1 MLRKSIF
8 ILYCGINT
16 PLFADTVELSQRIS
30 QLEQEVQQLKQQ
42 VSQLQAAMTPAAYAV
57 TSLQKLTLKAWT
69 FRAQQVKF
77 DTYYALDVELKNNF
91 DKPIKEIDAR
101 VTFKNLLGGHLYSIT
116 LNPDSSI
123 PAGGTWLDQGGVRD
137 NSRLLS
143 NFHQMRKVNP
153 QDVQA
158 ELIVRKIVFADNSI
172 LTF

>member
-1 MLRKSIF
+1 MLRNSLF
-8 ILYCGINT
+8 ILCYGFSY
-16 PLFADTVELSQRIS
+16 PLLADTVDLSQRIH

-42 VSQLQAAMTPAAYAV
+42 VSQLQAASATYTPAG
-57 TSLQKLTLKAWT
+57 TQKLLLKSWT

-77 DTYYALDVELKNNF
+77 DTYYALDIELKNNF

-116 LNPDSSI
+116 LNPDSAI
-123 PAGGTWLDQGGVRD
+123 PAGGIWLDQGGIRD

-153 QDVQA
+153 QDIQA
-158 ELIVRKIVFADNSI
+158 ELIVRKIVFADNSL